1 MIKDR
6 MGKMKQLQQA
16 MLEDNWKG
24 TPEDYL
30 KWWINKESKK
40 IDKRNE
46 NNNSN
51 TDSNNNICNESERKS
66 IK

>member
-16 MLEDNWKG
+16 MIEDNWKG

-30 KWWINKESKK
+30 KWWIS
-40 IDKRNE
+40 
-46 NNNSN
+46 
-51 TDSNNNICNESERKS
+51 
-66 IK
+66 

>member
-30 KWWINKESKK
+30 KWWINKEAKK

-46 NNNSN
+46 
-51 TDSNNNICNESERKS
+51 ESLQVKWRYLYCKSLQLRKR
-66 IK
+66 